1 MRCGDCPIEPGK
13 SLSRKKSVLARKSN
27 GYLCNVF
34 CPKENPKKATATPAT
49 ERLLQAFANIT
60 LTLVQ
65 LPDRVARHVTPLTP
79 LQVRILELLGLSPDI
94 YRSLAEN
101 ST

>member
-1 MRCGDCPIEPGK
+1 
-13 SLSRKKSVLARKSN
+13 
-27 GYLCNVF
+27 
-34 CPKENPKKATATPAT
+34 
-49 ERLLQAFANIT
+49 
-60 LTLVQ
+60 
-65 LPDRVARHVTPLTP
+65 